1 MVERNKTFRSVTLK
15 RPESD
20 APSRL
25 MVSWENTKWEVEDPM
40 QRRMSS
46 LLFYRN
52 LSFFGASLVMFGAFV
67 ALGDG
72 LRFSIT
78 GPLFDF

>member
-1 MVERNKTFRSVTLK
+1 
-15 RPESD
+15 
-20 APSRL
+20 
-25 MVSWENTKWEVEDPM
+25 M
-40 QRRMSS
+40 QRRMGS

-52 LSFFGASLVMFGAFV
+52 LSFLGASLVMFGAFV

>member
-1 MVERNKTFRSVTLK
+1 MVAAFVIPAAWWFHRF
-15 RPESD
+15 
-20 APSRL
+20 
-25 MVSWENTKWEVEDPM
+25 WEVEDPM